1 MTMDKTYTI
10 VGVSTDGK
18 VTKFRVANGD
28 MAERIKVLERNGHT
42 DIVLEETGAAMSK
55 ADAIAAFKPRH
66 PEYDN
71 IRMPNDKTGT
81 KTVKVTRA
89 IKSIDPA
96 TAVLNDAD
104 AEVKTEAAAEAA

>member
-1 MTMDKTYTI
+1 MDKTYTI

-42 DIVLEETGAAMSK
+42 DIKLEATSMPLTKTA
-55 ADAIAAFKPRH
+55 AIAEFKVRY

-71 IRMPNDKTGT
+71 VRVPNDKSGT
-81 KTVKVTRA
+81 KTVKMSRTKVV
-89 IKSIDPA
+89 DPA
-96 TAVLNDAD
+96 TAVLNDA
-104 AEVKTEAAAEAA
+104 EVKTEVVAEAV